1 MSICHEPQGMGMP
14 TVYTTAHVLSSIIST
29 AKKTGTVGF
38 VPTMGALH
46 EGHLSLVK
54 RALEE
59 NALVVVSIFVNPTQF
74 NNAADLSAYPRTLD
88 SDLELLS
95 IFDRVIVYAPSV
107 EDIYP
112 KNDFFEPI
120 DLGDLDTVLEGAFR
134 PGHFQGVVHVVRN
147 LFYIVQPH
155 TAYFGEK
162 DFQQL
167 AVIRRMVKILNF
179 NIQIVSCP
187 TYRAEN
193 GLALS
198 SRNMRLSEQG
208 RVEALIISE
217 TMHYMKGMGRELT
230 PSQVVEKGRA
240 YFSKGKL
247 DIEYLEIVD
256 ADHLTILKD
265 EWSERAV
272 CCVAAYCEEVRLIDN
287 LAV

>member
-1 MSICHEPQGMGMP
+1 MGMP
-14 TVYTTAHVLSSIIST
+14 TVYTTAHVLSSIISS
-29 AKKTGTVGF
+29 AKKTGKVGF

-74 NNAADLSAYPRTLD
+74 NNAADLSAYPRTLNT
-88 SDLELLS
+88 DLELLS
-95 IFDRVIVYAPSV
+95 IFERVIVYAPSV

-112 KNDFFEPI
+112 KNDFYEAI
-120 DLGDLDTVLEGAFR
+120 DLGGLDTVLEGAFR

-167 AVIRRMVKILNF
+167 AVIRRMVNILNF
-179 NIQIVSCP
+179 NIQIVACP
-187 TYRAEN
+187 TYRADN

-208 RVEALIISE
+208 RVDALIISE
-217 TMHYMKGMGRELT
+217 TMRYMHSLERKLT
-230 PSQVVEKGRA
+230 PAEVVEKGRA

-256 ADHLTILKD
+256 ADHLTILTD
-265 EWSERAV
+265 DWTDRAV
-272 CCVAAYCEEVRLIDN
+272 CCIAAYCEEVRLIDN
-287 LAV
+287 LAL